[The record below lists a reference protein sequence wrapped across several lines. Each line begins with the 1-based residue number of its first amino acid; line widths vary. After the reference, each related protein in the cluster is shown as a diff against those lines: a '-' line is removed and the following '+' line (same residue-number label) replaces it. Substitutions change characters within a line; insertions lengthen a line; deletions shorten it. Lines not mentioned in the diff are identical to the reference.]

1 MSKYKC
7 IKSFSIPE
15 IDFNNF
21 ETGELLEVKAGET
34 YEIYSDNYIGG
45 DVHLEN
51 ENHWIEITYLLMRR
65 LCQCINWRIR

>member
-21 ETGELLEVKAGET
+21 ETGELFEVKAGET

-51 ENHWIEITYLLMRR
+51 EDHWIEITFKEFQDYFEEMEVR
-65 LCQCINWRIR
+65 NE